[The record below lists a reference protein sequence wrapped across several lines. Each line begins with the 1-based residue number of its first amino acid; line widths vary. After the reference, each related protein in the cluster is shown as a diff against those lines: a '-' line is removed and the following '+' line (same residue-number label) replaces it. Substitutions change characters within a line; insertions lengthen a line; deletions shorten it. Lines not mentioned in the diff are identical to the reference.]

1 MKHSDIFE
9 NFAKIAQEKGIIS
22 DDAPEKAKKKLEKD
36 HRWDSMTLSDIEALY
51 GVKPDSEKELEYKR
65 NIIEVAHP
73 GSMVI
78 SPSYDKLNGL
88 VETDNERQDIILNIV
103 NKTPNGQLTNHKYAE
118 KELTLSLVRIGNDM
132 DNKDNKD
139 LMKLADT
146 CLMQLSDKDMKK
158 KVASP
163 LVIGVAVGA
172 AAIIGGLYLQQHLPF
187 ANDGFKTNNK
197 KLLEEVDDLIQSNSN
212 WGVGIEL
219 SQEFRKTLSEF
230 RSKIVEFYNTYMSQY
245 EVISSLQ
252 KPRTAKELI
261 PLAKG
266 SESGEVKRAYDI
278 IKAQLYDFL
287 PYLNTIED
295 NFKKESY
302 KADQIS
308 EKGFLTKLVDKTQI
322 LHGGNGLVADDFDD
336 VNRAIPPYK
345 KSISEIFEILIDA
358 GSLAAKTKST
368 LEKAKTEASE
378 IAQEMKAK
386 KDEMHQGI
394 KDLEKSLQM
403 SGIK

>member
-245 EVISSLQ
+245 EVIFSLQ

-278 IKAQLYDFL
+278 IKAQLDDFL
-287 PYLNTIED
+287 PYLNTIEA

-322 LHGGNGLVADDFDD
+322 LHGGKGLVADDFDD

>member
-139 LMKLADT
+139 LMKLADI

-278 IKAQLYDFL
+278 IKAQLDDFL
-287 PYLNTIED
+287 PYLNTIEA

-322 LHGGNGLVADDFDD
+322 LHGGKGLVADDFDD

-358 GSLAAKTKST
+358 GSLAAQTKST

>member
-9 NFAKIAQEKGIIS
+9 NFAKIALEEGIIS
-22 DDAPEKAKKKLEKD
+22 NDAPEKAKKKLEKD

-51 GVKPDSEKELEYKR
+51 GVKPDSEKALEYKR

-146 CLMQLSDKDMKK
+146 CLMQLSKENFKK
-158 KVASP
+158 EASP
-163 LVIGVAVGA
+163 LVIGIAVGA
-172 AAIIGGLYLQQHLPF
+172 AVIIGGLYLQQHLPF
-187 ANDGFKTNNK
+187 ANEGFKTNHE
-197 KLLEEVDDLIQSNSN
+197 KLLAEVDDLIQSNSN

-219 SQEFRKTLSEF
+219 TNDMKQTLNNFRA
-230 RSKIVEFYNTYMSQY
+230 KIMGVYAAYSSQY
-245 EVISSLQ
+245 KVIANIQ
-252 KPRTAKELI
+252 RPRTAKELI
-261 PLAKG
+261 PLATG
-266 SESGEVKRAYDI
+266 PESGEVKEAFDI
-278 IKAQLYDFL
+278 MKAQLDDFL
-287 PYLNTIED
+287 PYLNTIEE

-302 KADQIS
+302 KADQTS
-308 EKGFLTKLVDKTQI
+308 EKGFFSKLVDKTQV
-322 LHGGNGLVADDFDD
+322 LHGGKGLVADDFDD
-336 VNRAIPPYK
+336 VTRAIPPYK
-345 KSISEIFEILIDA
+345 KSIAEVLDVFKNA
-358 GSLAAKTKST
+358 GSIAAKAKTT
-368 LEKAKTEASE
+368 LEKAKTESPPEMAS
-378 IAQEMKAK
+378 
-386 KDEMHQGI
+386 KDDQTKGDMHEGF
-394 KDLEKSLQM
+394 KDLHKSLQEK
-403 SGIK
+403 GIK

>member
-278 IKAQLYDFL
+278 IKAQLDDFL
-287 PYLNTIED
+287 PYLNTIEA

-322 LHGGNGLVADDFDD
+322 LHGGKGLVADDFDD